1 MESTAAVILRDL
13 VCTRR
18 GRTNKVIPLLEG
30 CTRKKKMKKKKK
42 KH

>member
-18 GRTNKVIPLLEG
+18 GRTNKVIPLEG
-30 CTRKKKMKKKKK
+30 CTRKKKMKKKMK